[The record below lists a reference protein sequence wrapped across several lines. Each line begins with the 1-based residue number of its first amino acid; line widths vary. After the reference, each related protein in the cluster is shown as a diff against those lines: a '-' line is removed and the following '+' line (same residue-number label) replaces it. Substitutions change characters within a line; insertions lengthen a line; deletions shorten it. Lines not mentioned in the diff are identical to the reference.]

1 MMRQEPPDLLNL
13 PNEVLLQ
20 VFRRLPR
27 HDIFFGVAHVNHRFR
42 NLVQKNLKTIR
53 LFDAHCH
60 VNIVDN
66 RPLTKYRDDGTDPII
81 TYSFTLFDRRGPEFT
96 QKRRLCLR
104 GNDVRYKELHVSHF
118 NDSTMQAQ
126 FERAGNGHDV
136 TVSPVTTKTLL
147 SYMNLQAI
155 RIQVR
160 KQCRVESLRIEDD
173 FFADC
178 LQFCERVCSR
188 MDIKSLFLCSK
199 NVLFPWQLGQKSLAK
214 LSSLQSLQN
223 LILENMTTFDPFSRF
238 LKLPARNLTSLQFR
252 LDPRHR
258 MDIDQMTLS
267 PINGSLLKLLSD
279 ASVYRLD
286 FSAYTEVAQIVS
298 SIDAVDMCMFIEK
311 WHVSPKPWIIKGI
324 SFNST
329 VTIDDFRLAVYK
341 MLPSNFAIP
350 IPYCR
355 FQTIHRKS
363 MDIVL
368 EVACYA
374 NGTATQWIIRTG
386 YLNSG

>member
-1 MMRQEPPDLLNL
+1 MIAEPELVHL
-13 PNEVLLQ
+13 PNEILLQ

-27 HDIFFGVAHVNHRFR
+27 HDIFFGVAHVNTRFR
-42 NLVQKNLKTIR
+42 SLVHNNLKTVR

-66 RPLTKYRDDGTDPII
+66 RPLTKYREDGTDPII

-104 GNDVRYKELHVSHF
+104 GNDTRYKELHVSHF

-126 FERAGNGHDV
+126 FERAGNGHDI
-136 TVSPVTTKTLL
+136 TVSPTTAQTLL

-160 KQCRVESLRIEDD
+160 KQCKPESIRIEDD
-173 FFADC
+173 FFADSLKFLEEKC
-178 LQFCERVCSR
+178 CRVE
-188 MDIKSLFLCSK
+188 IKSLLLCSK
-199 NVLFPWQLGQKSLAK
+199 NPLFSWQLGQKSLLK
-214 LSSLQSLQN
+214 LSNLEGLQN
-223 LILENMTTFDPFSRF
+223 LILENMTTFDPNF
-238 LKLPARNLTSLQFR
+238 LKLPTKNLASLQFR

-258 MDIDQMTLS
+258 MEFDQMTSS
-267 PINGSLLKLLSD
+267 PITGDILKTLSNS
-279 ASVYRLD
+279 SVARLD
-286 FSAYTEVAQIVS
+286 FSAYAEVSQIVS
-298 SIDAVDMCMFIEK
+298 MISAVDMCCFIEN
-311 WHVSPKPWIIKGI
+311 WHFSPKPWLIKGI

-329 VTIDDFRLAVYK
+329 VTIDDFRVAVHQF
-341 MLPSNFAIP
+341 LPKTFATP

-355 FQTIHRKS
+355 FQTRHRKS

-368 EVACYA
+368 EFACYG

-386 YLNSG
+386 HLTY